1 MEYHDQTLYLL
12 LSKFLK
18 IHNEQVDDKKKIML
32 GRVTV
37 TDPNNS
43 LYRFTNYETTME
55 VIMTK
60 MVDKSKGYL
69 CFVIVDLIS
78 NSNVSN
84 LVPS

>member
-1 MEYHDQTLYLL
+1 MEYHDQTPYQL

-37 TDPNNS
+37 TDSNNS
-43 LYRFTNYETTME
+43 LYRFINYETTME

-78 NSNVSN
+78 NSNVSH
-84 LVPS
+84 LVPP